1 MTWTELS
8 ATNKKETFTG
18 SKTFAGNF
26 ILPSAKLYFITA
38 NPYSTATILATNDWT
53 AYTTTPTNWLIVP
66 FPAAGSTVGTN
77 TLVDSIGGL
86 FLGARVN
93 HTNTGAGAGII
104 AYAAG
109 GIPKTIE
116 ISAHG
121 SFKSSA
127 AGFLNMA
134 FGIFKNGVLLPESV
148 FLTTNSATA
157 TTGLYFII
165 HFTTPAVASDYFD
178 LRVIGHDGAP
188 TVTYLIFRNVHFSAT
203 AF

>member
-1 MTWTELS
+1 ML
-8 ATNKKETFTG
+8 N
-18 SKTFAGNF
+18 
-26 ILPSAKLYFITA
+26 
-38 NPYSTATILATNDWT
+38 STPMKN
-53 AYTTTPTNWLIVP
+53 TTTPTNWVIVP

-77 TLVDSIGGL
+77 TLLDSVGGL

-127 AGFLNMA
+127 AGFLIWPSA
-134 FGIFKNGVLLPESV
+134 FSRMGFYCLNRCFLPQ
-148 FLTTNSATA
+148 
-157 TTGLYFII
+157 IQ
-165 HFTTPAVASDYFD
+165 
-178 LRVIGHDGAP
+178 LRQPQDCI
-188 TVTYLIFRNVHFSAT
+188 L
-203 AF
+203 

>member
-1 MTWTELS
+1 M
-8 ATNKKETFTG
+8 
-18 SKTFAGNF
+18 
-26 ILPSAKLYFITA
+26 PRAKVYYITA
-38 NPYSTATILATNDWT
+38 NPYATCTILATNDWT
-53 AYTTTPTNWLIVP
+53 AYTTTPTNWVIVP
-66 FPAAGSTVGTN
+66 FPEAGSTVGTN
-77 TLVDSIGGL
+77 TIVDSIGGL

-93 HTNTGAGAGII
+93 HTNTGPGAGVI

-109 GIPKTIE
+109 GLSRTIE
-116 ISAHG
+116 ISVNG

-127 AGFLNMA
+127 AGFLNMS

-165 HFTTPAVASDYFD
+165 HVTTPVVASDYFD

-188 TVTYLIFRNVHFSAT
+188 TVTYLTFRNVHFSAV
-203 AF
+203 AY